1 MNSRNLGL
9 SERRGFRLHK
19 RLRVS
24 VYFDLVAFKNT
35 FRFGV
40 STDLVG
46 KKVEFHQKKE
56 LKNGGTSNAY
66 SNHKPATFGYAGLE

>member
-1 MNSRNLGL
+1 M
-9 SERRGFRLHK
+9 
-19 RLRVS
+19 
-24 VYFDLVAFKNT
+24 DLLAFKNT